1 MALSVELQSIEGFAV
16 SPSDISIGE
25 AASIES
31 QIITD
36 SGDLIS
42 VALKRFTIEVSLK
55 GILSDRTAGF
65 VEKAEQNRLTLLNGR
80 IPSSS
85 SMGEEEAG
93 PIAVG
98 GFELITPVLTKATP
112 SGYLKIDRISL
123 TESLSLTYEDMVY
136 R

>member
-31 QIITD
+31 QIVTA

-42 VALKRFTIEVSLK
+42 VALKRFTIEISLK
-55 GILSDRTAGF
+55 GVLSERTAGF
-65 VEKAEQNRLTLLNGR
+65 VLKAEQNRLSLLSGR

-85 SMGEEEAG
+85 SASGG
-93 PIAVG
+93 PGSVGVG
-98 GFELITPVLTKATP
+98 GFELITPALTKATP
-112 SGYLKIDRISL
+112 SGYLEIDRTSL

>member
-31 QIITD
+31 QIVTD

-42 VALKRFTIEVSLK
+42 VALKRFTIEISLK
-55 GILSDRTAGF
+55 GVLSERTAGF
-65 VEKAEQNRLTLLNGR
+65 VLKAEQNRLSLLKGA

-85 SMGEEEAG
+85 SGSG
-93 PIAVG
+93 DSVSVGVG
-98 GFELITPVLTKATP
+98 GFELISPVLTKATP
-112 SGYLKIDRISL
+112 SGYLEIDRTSL